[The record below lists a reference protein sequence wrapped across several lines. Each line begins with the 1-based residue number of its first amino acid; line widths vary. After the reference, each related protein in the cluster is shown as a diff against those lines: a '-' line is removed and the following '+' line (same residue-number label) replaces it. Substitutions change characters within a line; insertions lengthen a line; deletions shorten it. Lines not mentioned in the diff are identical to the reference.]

1 MNEQLSDALE
11 YHKKPIAGKYE
22 IIPTKPMNTQEDLSL
37 AYSPGVAEPCLEIE
51 KNPSLAYQYTNKGNL
66 VAVISNGTAVLGLG
80 NIGALAGK
88 PVMEGKAVLFKKFAN
103 IDTLDIEVD
112 TENVDEFVRTV
123 ELISPT
129 FGAINLED
137 IKAPQCFEIEKQLK
151 EKLDIPVFHD
161 DQHGTAV
168 VCLAGIVNALEI
180 ANKKIEDVKIVING
194 AGSAAIA
201 ILELLKGAGAKHTIL
216 CDSKGVIYKGR
227 TLNMNKYKER
237 YVYPTTARE
246 LKDAVVNAD
255 VFIGVSKADVLD
267 KEMIASMNET
277 PVIFALANPNPEAR
291 PELVES
297 VRDDAIMATGRS
309 DYPNQI
315 NNVLC
320 FPYIFKG
327 ALDANA
333 KEINTEMK
341 IAAAKAIASIAKK
354 EVSDKI
360 LKAYGLKSLSF
371 GKKYIIPTP
380 FDDRLLTEV
389 SEAVKN
395 AAITSGA
402 CK

>member
-1 MNEQLSDALE
+1 MTNQLSDALK
-11 YHKKPIAGKYE
+11 YHANPIAGKYE
-22 IIPTKPMNTQEDLSL
+22 IVPTKPMNTQSDLSL

-51 KNPSLAYQYTNKGNL
+51 KDASLAYQYTNKGNL

-88 PVMEGKAVLFKKFAN
+88 PVMEGKAILFKKFSN
-103 IDTLDIEVD
+103 IDTLDIEIN

-151 EKLDIPVFHD
+151 EKLNIPVFHD

-168 VCLAGIVNALEI
+168 VVLAGIVNALEV
-180 ANKKIEDVKIVING
+180 ANKKIEDAKIVING

-201 ILELLKGAGAKHTIL
+201 ILELLKKAGAKNIAL

-227 TLNMNKYKER
+227 TENMNKYKEKH
-237 YVYPTTARE
+237 VYETEART
-246 LKDAVVNAD
+246 LKDIMIDSD
-255 VFIGVSKADVLD
+255 VFIGVSKGDVLD
-267 KEMIASMNET
+267 EEMIKSMNKN
-277 PVIFALANPNPEAR
+277 PIIFALANPNPEAK
-291 PELVES
+291 PEFVAS
-297 VRDDAIMATGRS
+297 IRNDAIMATGRS

-327 ALDANA
+327 ALDAKA

-341 IAAAKAIASIAKK
+341 IAAAKAIAAIAKK
-354 EVSDKI
+354 EVSANI
-360 LKAYGLKSLSF
+360 LEAYDLKSLSF
-371 GKKYIIPTP
+371 GRDYIIPTP
-380 FDDRLLTEV
+380 FDDRLLNEV
-389 SEAVKN
+389 SNAVKE
-395 AAITSGA
+395 AAIKSGA